1 MTESKRD
8 IWNDDDGQRVEKKR
22 GSGPRRFGL
31 FLLVLVLVLGVVA
44 AAAYR
49 DGTGFDVLR
58 RRLSYRRTQ
67 SSGSQTGYQY
77 DASAQNRYADL
88 DGTLVVLSD
97 TRLQVI
103 GGESQEIWAADV
115 SMKNPAIHQGG
126 GRAVAYD
133 IGGTELYVVD
143 AAGELLHLSNKES
156 EPLISARLNEDGWL
170 AVTAERQGYKGAVT
184 VYNASLEK
192 PSFVFNSS
200 ERFVTDAC
208 VGRSGRYLAAV
219 TLGQESGT
227 FVSSM
232 VLYSMTEEEPM
243 AAYDVSDG
251 LVAAIAEQ
259 DGRLVTVSDTCL
271 TLAGPDGKV
280 TGTYGYGGSYLRG
293 YALGGEDFS
302 ALLLNRYQSGSVGRL
317 VSVDGDGTAVAS
329 LEVSQEVLDLS
340 AAGRYLAVL
349 YADRLVI
356 YNRELQVYA
365 ALNGTDFA
373 GNVIMRRDGAALL
386 LSADS
391 GRLFLP

>member
-1 MTESKRD
+1 MTDSKRD
-8 IWNDDDGQRVEKKR
+8 IWNDDDGARVEKKR
-22 GSGPRRFGL
+22 GGGPRRFGL

-58 RRLSYRRTQ
+58 RRLNYRNLP
-67 SSGSQTGYQY
+67 SSGSQTSYQY

-97 TRLQVI
+97 TRIQVL
-103 GGESQEIWAADV
+103 GGQGEEIWAEDV
-115 SMKNPAIHQGG
+115 SMKHPAIHQGG

-133 IGGTELYVVD
+133 VGGTELYVVD
-143 AAGELLHLSNKES
+143 GAGELLHLTNQDA

-184 VYNASLEK
+184 VYNASLSK
-192 PSFVFNSS
+192 PSFVFNSAD
-200 ERFVTDAC
+200 RFVTDAC

-227 FVSSM
+227 FVSSI

-243 AAYDVSDG
+243 ASYDVTGG

-271 TLAGPDGKV
+271 TSAGSDGEV
-280 TGTYGYGGSYLRG
+280 TGTYRYGDAFLRG

-317 VSVDGDGTAVAS
+317 VTVDGKGEAIAS
-329 LEVSQEVLDLS
+329 LEVTQEVLDIS

-349 YADRLVI
+349 YTDRLVV
-356 YNRELQVYA
+356 YNRDLQVYA
-365 ALNGTDFA
+365 ALNGTDYA
-373 GNVIMRRDGAALL
+373 GSVIMRRDGAALL
-386 LSADS
+386 LSADA